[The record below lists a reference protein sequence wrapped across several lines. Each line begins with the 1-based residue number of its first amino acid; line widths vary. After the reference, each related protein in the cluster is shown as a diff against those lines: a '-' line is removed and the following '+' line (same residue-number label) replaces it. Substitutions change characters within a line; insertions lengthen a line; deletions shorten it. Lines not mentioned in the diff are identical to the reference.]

1 MSVPRATELACI
13 VAVPVTFPLPS
24 NEAEVQTTS
33 PVIPI
38 VRPVANA
45 VAVSALPV
53 TSPDT
58 SPVRSAVIV
67 PAAKFPE
74 PFRDTIV
81 LFPALAVAFEVTVK
95 VPPSLETDPESP
107 VPEVAP
113 AAT

>member
-1 MSVPRATELACI
+1 MSVPKATEFAWI
-13 VAVPVTFPLPS
+13 VAVPVTLPDPS

-45 VAVSALPV
+45 VAVEALPLKAPV
-53 TSPDT
+53 T
-58 SPVRSAVIV
+58 V
-67 PAAKFPE
+67 PALKLPDPSRA
-74 PFRDTIV
+74 TIV
-81 LFPALAVAFEVTVK
+81 EAVLAFVALDVTVK
-95 VPPSLETDPESP
+95 VPPSLDTEPEIP

>member
-1 MSVPRATELACI
+1 MSVPRATEFAWI
-13 VAVPVTFPLPS
+13 VAVPVTFPDPS

-45 VAVSALPV
+45 VAVEALPLKA
-53 TSPDT
+53 
-58 SPVRSAVIV
+58 PVKDDAVIA
-67 PAAKFPE
+67 PAAKLPD
-74 PFRDTIV
+74 PSRATIV
-81 LFPALAVAFEVTVK
+81 EAVLAFVALDVTVK
-95 VPPSLETDPESP
+95 VPPSLDTEPEIP